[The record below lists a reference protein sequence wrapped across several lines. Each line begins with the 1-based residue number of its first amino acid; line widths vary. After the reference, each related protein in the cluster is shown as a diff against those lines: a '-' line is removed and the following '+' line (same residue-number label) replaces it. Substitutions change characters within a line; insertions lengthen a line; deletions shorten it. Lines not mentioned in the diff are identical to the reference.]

1 MTALASRLLNRR
13 DILTLF
19 DAVRTEVG
27 RPMSILESAT
37 IDVVVEKLGLNK
49 DDALGQLGNVEYQTG
64 TLKRLLGGGAL

>member
-1 MTALASRLLNRR
+1 
-13 DILTLF
+13 
-19 DAVRTEVG
+19 
-27 RPMSILESAT
+27 MSILESAT